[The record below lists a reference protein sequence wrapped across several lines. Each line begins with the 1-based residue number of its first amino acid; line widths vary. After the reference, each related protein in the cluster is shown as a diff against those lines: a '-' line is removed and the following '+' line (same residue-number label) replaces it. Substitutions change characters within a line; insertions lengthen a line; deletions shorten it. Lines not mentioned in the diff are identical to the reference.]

1 MDERL
6 KTAKLLNPLEQLK
19 KEKNS
24 PKTKLDK
31 QLKFSK
37 IALKKNKQN
46 KQFKKTNRLKKH
58 LEKKKTVKN

>member
-37 IALKKNKQN
+37 IALKKQAKQ
-46 KQFKKTNRLKKH
+46 
-58 LEKKKTVKN
+58 TV